1 VALTTTSRTITTS
14 DGIALEAEQRVPEGA
29 TAAAVLCHPHPQY
42 GGNMFATLVA
52 VLFDTLPTMGI
63 ATLRF
68 NFRGVGDSGG
78 EYADGIGEQLDAA
91 AAVSAL
97 AADTGMRPWLCG
109 WSFGADVAL
118 ATDAPDAAGWIAVA
132 APLGLVPPSA
142 MVAPTDPRP
151 TFLLVPELDS
161 FRPPD
166 AAGAVTATW
175 ERPPALETIP
185 GADHFLM
192 GHSQVTAE
200 RIGAIILEAAAA
212 SSS

>member
-1 VALTTTSRTITTS
+1 VALTTTPRTITAS
-14 DGIALEAEQRVPEGA
+14 DGTALEAEERVPEGA
-29 TAAAVLCHPHPQY
+29 TAAAVVCHPHPQY

-91 AAVSAL
+91 AAVAAL
-97 AADTGMRPWLCG
+97 ATGTGMRPWLCG

-118 ATDAPDAAGWIAVA
+118 ATDAPEAAGWIAVA
-132 APLGLVPPSA
+132 APLGLVAPSA
-142 MVAPTDPRP
+142 MVAPADHRP

-166 AAGAVTATW
+166 AAEAVTASWPHQPT
-175 ERPPALETIP
+175 LETLP

-200 RIGAIILEAAAA
+200 RIGAIILGGAGDAAT
-212 SSS
+212 